1 MSNHPQTGGL
11 GPAIALLR
19 PRQWIKNL
27 FCFTPVIFAGKATLP
42 LASARAAVACVAFC
56 AASSAV
62 YALNDLAD
70 RARDARHPVKR
81 LRPLA
86 SGALSPRA
94 GAMVAVVCAGLGLGL
109 ALGLGWS
116 VLGIVAAYLALQA
129 AYSGGL
135 KRIVILDVMLIAAG
149 FLLRIFAGGE
159 AVPVPVSAWIL
170 LCTFFLALFLGFAKR
185 RAELD
190 SGTGG
195 EGGSREVLGD
205 YTGPM
210 LDSLCAICAALAIA
224 TYALFTTSSGRDHTL
239 VITCPPV
246 VFALFRYFYLT
257 QRQRGGE
264 NAEALLLADRPIQ
277 AAIALWIGLYAWVL
291 YGGLRLNI
299 Q

>member
-1 MSNHPQTGGL
+1 MSDHPKFGGF

-27 FCFTPVIFAGKATLP
+27 FCFTPVVFAGKATLP
-42 LASARAAVACVAFC
+42 LASGRAAVAFAAFC
-56 AASSAV
+56 MASSAV

-94 GAMVAVVCAGLGLGL
+94 GAAVAVVCAALGLGL
-109 ALGLGWS
+109 AMGLGWG

-159 AVPVPVSAWIL
+159 AVAVPVSAWIL

-224 TYALFTTSSGRDHTL
+224 TYALFTATGRDHTL

-246 VFALFRYFYLT
+246 VFALFRYFFLT

-291 YGGLRLNI
+291 YGGLRLTI